1 MAHELLSQS
10 RKLNK
15 RGGGVP
21 VRIADWKLKT
31 NNNKYGD
38 AY

>member
-1 MAHELLSQS
+1 MAYELLSQT

-21 VRIADWKLKT
+21 VRMGDWKLKT
-31 NNNKYGD
+31 NNNKHGD
-38 AY
+38 VY